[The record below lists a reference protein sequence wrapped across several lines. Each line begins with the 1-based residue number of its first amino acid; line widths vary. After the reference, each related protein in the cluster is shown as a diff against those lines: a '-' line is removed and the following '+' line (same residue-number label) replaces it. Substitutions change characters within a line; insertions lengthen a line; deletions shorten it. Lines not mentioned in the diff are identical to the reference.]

1 MAKSLAA
8 PESQGPDKDEAQME
22 MLWKP
27 ELKHLE
33 MKLCKYNSGNPEK
46 MLEVV
51 RHIMEEADYDA
62 LMDAMGDAGKS
73 LKEQLEDGLWADA
86 VAKGKINLA

>member
-1 MAKSLAA
+1 MAKNLAA
-8 PESQGPDKDEAQME
+8 PESLGPDKDKAQME

-27 ELKHLE
+27 ESKHLE
-33 MKLCKYNSGNPEK
+33 MKLHKYNAADSSK
-46 MLEVV
+46 ILEVV

-62 LMDAMGDAGKS
+62 LMDAMGDAGKT

-86 VAKGKINLA
+86 VAKGKISLA